1 MSSSEKDT
9 KNQFPD
15 LPPYKPPQHGILS
28 HLPSSWVPYGELM
41 RLSKPIGIVVIDCP
55 YIFGTIFAAAVSK
68 HPPSPG
74 SLLKTNIILLVATV
88 FLRGGAVAFNDLADR
103 DLDGKIARTRHR
115 PLARKA
121 ISPRNGYI
129 FVAVQAAIW
138 LAILAQLSQGCLK
151 YAFPLLVL
159 VGLYAYSKRVTDFT
173 PVPLGFTI
181 AWGLFIGCVAMGVDP
196 AHLVLKGETANAASL
211 CCFYLSSAIWTNI
224 YETIYAHQDIQDDEK
239 QGVKSMAI
247 RLKGK
252 VKSVLY
258 LLAILQVSLLAYTG
272 WLIEAGALYFAGSC
286 LGVMISL
293 GLMIW
298 KVDLRQPGECWW
310 WFSNGTWFVGG
321 SIMIGFLGQIWG
333 DQILQYLLSGT
344 AQD

>member
-1 MSSSEKDT
+1 MSSSEKQT
-9 KNQFPD
+9 TILFPE

-41 RLSKPIGIVVIDCP
+41 RLSKPIGIVIIYCP
-55 YIFGTIFAAAVSK
+55 YLFGTIFAAAVSN
-68 HPPSPG
+68 PPPLPD
-74 SLLKTNIILLVATV
+74 SLLRTNLILLIATV
-88 FLRGGAVAFNDLADR
+88 LLRGGAVAFNDLADR

-129 FVAVQAAIW
+129 FVAAQAVIW
-138 LAILAQLSQGCLK
+138 LAILTQLSRECLK
-151 YAFPLLVL
+151 FAIPLLVF

-181 AWGLFIGCVAMGVDP
+181 AWGVFIGCVAMGVDP
-196 AHLVLKGETANAASL
+196 ADLVLSGETAKAAAL

-272 WLIEAGALYFAGSC
+272 WLIGAGTLYYAGSC
-286 LGVMISL
+286 LGVAVSL
-293 GLMIW
+293 GMMIW
-298 KVDLRQPGECWW
+298 KVDLRQPSECWW

-321 SIMIGFLGQIWG
+321 SILIGFLGQIWG
-333 DQILQYLLSGT
+333 DQVLQYLSSGT
-344 AQD
+344 A